1 MNLAALTALARG
13 PEAPQNTRIIA
24 AQLTNDTRLRWDA
37 NPEPDLA
44 GYEIVWRFTDEPKWT
59 HTIPVGN
66 VTDYTIKNMSKDN
79 FFFGVRAID
88 REGHRSPVSCAV
100 PASR

>member
-1 MNLAALTALARG
+1 
-13 PEAPQNTRIIA
+13 
-24 AQLTNDTRLRWDA
+24 LRWDA
-37 NPEPDLA
+37 NPETDLV

-88 REGHRSPVSCAV
+88 REGHRSPVSFPV